1 MEWALTAI
9 VLGSVSLLVVVLTM
23 GQDNQTVEHRSS
35 LTVSAGRSLLVLRH
49 LLLSGRTVAITT
61 GHRVGRTGRI
71 AWKQVAILAVSV
83 GRGVQARLR
92 DGVFSRSG
100 RLAAPQAARSRSRAK
115 QLRFEDCLQ
124 VTGPVPVAS
133 GASRSTLSLAPMPMT
148 SSAGWLS
155 RLVAAFELVVVIAV
169 SGGAIALAL
178 IAAGWKASHIF

>member
-133 GASRSTLSLAPMPMT
+133 GASRSTLSLAPMP